1 MPEAINVLYES
12 LSGDPPARVLRGPKQ
27 SMFFMIASGTVV
39 ALRTMPIEVPRS
51 INVLYDCFRGGMDNA

>member
-27 SMFFMIASGTVV
+27 SMFYMIASGTVV
-39 ALRTMPIEVPRS
+39 ALRTMPIEVPEASMFSMIASGAVWTMR
-51 INVLYDCFRGGMDNA
+51 